1 MKIDLN
7 LINRIGKEEYS
18 TDIDASLFDINNTE
32 IIRLEN
38 VHFEGI
44 SSIDYIEDLLLN
56 GILIGQMILPC
67 SISLEEVEYPFEI
80 EIEENLGN
88 FDEILKK
95 NKNSLEL
102 LPILCENI
110 VLEIPMKVVKKG
122 IDIKNISGDGW
133 ELSDN

>member
-1 MKIDLN
+1 MDLN
-7 LINRIGKEEYS
+7 LINRLGKEEYNQE
-18 TDIDASLFDINNTE
+18 IDVSLFDLSNTE
-32 IIRLEN
+32 IIRLDY
-38 VHFEGI
+38 VHFEGVA
-44 SSIDYIEDLLLN
+44 SIDYVEDLILN
-56 GILIGQMILPC
+56 GILKGQMVLPC

-80 EIEENLGN
+80 ELDENLGN

-102 LPILCENI
+102 LSILCENI

-122 IDIKNISGDGW
+122 IDIINMSGDGW

>member
-7 LINRIGKEEYS
+7 LINRLGKEEYNQ
-18 TDIDASLFDINNTE
+18 DIDVSLFDLSNTE
-32 IIRLEN
+32 IIRLDY
-38 VHFEGI
+38 VRFEGVL
-44 SSIDYIEDLLLN
+44 SIDYVEDLILN
-56 GILIGQMILPC
+56 GTLKGQMILPC

-80 EIEENLGN
+80 ELDENLGN

-122 IDIKNISGDGW
+122 IDIKNMSGNGW

>member
-7 LINRIGKEEYS
+7 LINRLGKEEYNE
-18 TDIDASLFDINNTE
+18 DLNVSLFDLSNTD
-32 IIRLEN
+32 IIRLDY
-38 VHFEGI
+38 VHFEGV
-44 SSIDYIEDLLLN
+44 SSIDYVEDLILN
-56 GILIGQMILPC
+56 GTLVGQMVLPC
-67 SISLEEVEYPFEI
+67 SITLDEVEYPFEI

-95 NKNSLEL
+95 NKNSLEIL
-102 LPILCENI
+102 SVLCENI

-122 IDIKNISGDGW
+122 IDIANIKGNGW

>member
-1 MKIDLN
+1 
-7 LINRIGKEEYS
+7 
-18 TDIDASLFDINNTE
+18 
-32 IIRLEN
+32 
-38 VHFEGI
+38 
-44 SSIDYIEDLLLN
+44 
-56 GILIGQMILPC
+56 MILPC

>member
-7 LINRIGKEEYS
+7 LINRLGKEEYNHE
-18 TDIDASLFDINNTE
+18 IDVNLFDFHNTE
-32 IIRLEN
+32 IIRLDY
-38 VHFEGI
+38 VHFEGV
-44 SSIDYIEDLLLN
+44 SSIDYVDDL
-56 GILIGQMILPC
+56 ILSGVLKGQMVLPC
-67 SISLEEVEYPFEI
+67 SVSLEEVEYPFEI
-80 EIEENLGN
+80 ELEENLGN

-122 IDIKNISGDGW
+122 IEIKNISGDGW

>member
-7 LINRIGKEEYS
+7 LINRLGKEEYNHE
-18 TDIDASLFDINNTE
+18 IDVNLFDFRNTE
-32 IIRLEN
+32 IIRLDY
-38 VHFEGI
+38 VHFEGV
-44 SSIDYIEDLLLN
+44 SSIDYVDDL
-56 GILIGQMILPC
+56 ILSGVLKGQMVLPC
-67 SISLEEVEYPFEI
+67 SVSLEEVEYPFEI
-80 EIEENLGN
+80 ELEENLGN

-122 IDIKNISGDGW
+122 IEIYQEMAGN
-133 ELSDN
+133 

>member
-1 MKIDLN
+1 MKINLN
-7 LINRIGKEEYS
+7 LINRLGNEEYIE
-18 TDIDASLFDINNTE
+18 DIDVSLFDISNTE
-32 IIRLEN
+32 IIRLDY

-44 SSIDYIEDLLLN
+44 SSIDYVEDL
-56 GILIGQMILPC
+56 ILKGTLSGQMVLPC

-122 IDIKNISGDGW
+122 IDIKNISGEGW